1 MGLRNAAEVGSNP
14 FRAEIEGIVANIGVD
29 WTVGIV
35 PNTSREPAAVV
46 AGNLV
51 RAHRAACV
59 EATRLYR
66 TPVARTYDCL
76 VLNAYPKDVDLV
88 QSQNALGA
96 AQRLAPYPV
105 RAGGI
110 VVMTT
115 AAVRG
120 VGGHG
125 LFAPGG
131 RTYRE
136 PARIRALG
144 DRSVWLY
151 APSLSEDQARALHWT
166 GYPFFSDATTMA
178 DALADALGPTAAAG
192 VMPAA
197 VLQWAEDHR
206 PAPAPRVA
214 GAA

>member
-1 MGLRNAAEVGSNP
+1 MLIALSPRDFIKQAAEE
-14 FRAEIEGIVANIGVD
+14 FEGTI
-29 WTVGIV
+29 
-35 PNTSREPAAVV
+35 
-46 AGNLV
+46 
-51 RAHRAACV
+51 
-59 EATRLYR
+59 
-66 TPVARTYDCL
+66 DCL
-76 VLNAYPKDVDLV
+76 ILNAYPKDVDLI

-96 AQRLAPYPV
+96 AQRLVPYPV

-115 AAVRG
+115 AAIRG

-144 DRSVWLY
+144 DRAVWLY
-151 APSLSEDQARALHWT
+151 APALSEEQARALHWT
-166 GYPFFSDATTMA
+166 GYPFHRDAGAMA
-178 DALADALGPTAAAG
+178 DALEAALGPGASAG

-197 VLQWAEDHR
+197 ALQWAVEQR
-206 PAPAPRVA
+206 TPARAAVA
-214 GAA
+214 VPS